1 MVVEE
6 VQIIILL
13 DLLVS
18 LTLAVAVEV
27 VDNPVLVVIQV
38 VLALLLSGI
47 KSPKTLHKPSIDP
60 LGDPWRVLY

>member
-13 DLLVS
+13 ELLVL

-27 VDNPVLVVIQV
+27 VDNPVMVVIQV
-38 VLALLLSGI
+38 VLALSLLGI
-47 KSPKTLHKPSIDP
+47 KSLKTLHKPSIDP
-60 LGDPWRVLY
+60 LGDPWRVL